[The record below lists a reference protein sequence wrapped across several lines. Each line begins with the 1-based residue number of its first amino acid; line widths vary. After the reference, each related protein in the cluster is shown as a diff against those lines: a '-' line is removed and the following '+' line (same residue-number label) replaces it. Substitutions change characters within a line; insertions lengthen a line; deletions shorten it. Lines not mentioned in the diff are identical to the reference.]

1 MSINT
6 KRLQG
11 VCALAG
17 TTVKLPSFEIKEM
30 SRNGN
35 LAVVSIDNA
44 PDLENSKHLMVVY
57 ATDALNTGMVF
68 NDSTRRVMQKLGQT
82 PILYETG
89 VFSVAVKNKNAAR
102 MKAFAVD
109 LNGRRQGHCKRWRS
123 LSPRG
128 YGETARRPGT
138 LFRNRRKMRIDA
150 CKIKSRFYLITA

>member
-1 MSINT
+1 
-6 KRLQG
+6 
-11 VCALAG
+11 
-17 TTVKLPSFEIKEM
+17 M

-68 NDSTRRVMQKLGQT
+68 NDSTRRVMQKLGKT

-89 VFSVAVKNKNAAR
+89 VFSVAVRNRNASR

-109 LNGRRQGHCKRWRS
+109 LNGRRQGEI
-123 LSPRG
+123 PV
-128 YGETARRPGT
+128 TAKDGVLFLRADTSKLPGGPAVFFE
-138 LFRNRRKMRIDA
+138 LAEK
-150 CKIKSRFYLITA
+150 